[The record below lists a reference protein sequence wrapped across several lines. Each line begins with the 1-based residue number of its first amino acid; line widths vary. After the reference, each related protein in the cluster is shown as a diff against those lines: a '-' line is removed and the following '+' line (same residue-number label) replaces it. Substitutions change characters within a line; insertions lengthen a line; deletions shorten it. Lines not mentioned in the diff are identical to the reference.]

1 MEKVWD
7 ELKKIEAQAEAIRSE
22 AQNNAKEITAFAQQ
36 EAQKLQTNSKA
47 YAEQEAQQI
56 YNDALAEANRNRELE
71 LQVNKETTER
81 LVQRARQRME
91 KAKRVIVA
99 SVLGET

>member
-36 EAQKLQTNSKA
+36 EAEKLQTNSKA

-81 LVQRARQRME
+81 LVQHARQRME